1 MINLKRIQYLFL
13 MSGII
18 TICALVYLVL
28 NIPIHQEI
36 EKEYD
41 GILYEGENTQEMTV
55 VIKGTL
61 TMQLFAANHF
71 SGTIEFIRESII
83 KQYNLS
89 VSEPI
94 TIHDLGFETVDH
106 KYLLGDVHTYQ
117 FNAIQSVAQA
127 YIDSSW
133 NQLHLKF
140 NNSEKSFVSPA
151 TTKEEAEKIINNL
164 Y

>member
-1 MINLKRIQYLFL
+1 

-83 KQYNLS
+83 K
-89 VSEPI
+89 
-94 TIHDLGFETVDH
+94 
-106 KYLLGDVHTYQ
+106 
-117 FNAIQSVAQA
+117 
-127 YIDSSW
+127 
-133 NQLHLKF
+133 
-140 NNSEKSFVSPA
+140 
-151 TTKEEAEKIINNL
+151 
-164 Y
+164 